1 MYGKD
6 DRISTSI
13 DEPMNVMNTDVYFSA
28 QAFSEDMARSKV
40 AVIIDVLR
48 ATSTMVTALANGA
61 KGIIPVRSMG
71 DASQIVAK
79 INSDNF
85 LLCGEKDGVKIE
97 NFDLGNSPFEYNK
110 ETVDNK
116 TIVLTTTNGT
126 NAIAQASLAQELY
139 LASFLNISS
148 VINQLKTKHQDDQI
162 VLICSG
168 WKGRISIEDTLCAGY
183 IVDALLAGKDDSG
196 MPDGAKVARSL
207 FTQYKDDLAATIKH
221 SNHAK
226 RLEHLLVNDDLG
238 YCSQIDIFDILP
250 TLKDGIIVD
259 GKA

>member
-1 MYGKD
+1 
-6 DRISTSI
+6 
-13 DEPMNVMNTDVYFSA
+13 MNVTNTDVYFSA
-28 QAFSEDMARSKV
+28 QAFSEEMARAKV
-40 AVIIDVLR
+40 AVVIDVLR

-79 INSDNF
+79 IDSDNF
-85 LLCGEKDGVKIE
+85 LLCGEKDGIKIE
-97 NFDLGNSPFEYNK
+97 NFDLGNSPFEYD
-110 ETVDNK
+110 EQTVADK

-126 NAIAQASLAQELY
+126 QAIQQATLAKELY
-139 LASFLNISS
+139 LASFLNVGTVISH
-148 VINQLKTKHQDDQI
+148 LKTKHKKDKI

-183 IVDALLAGKDDSG
+183 IVDALLGNNDDSG
-196 MPDGAKVARSL
+196 MPDGAKVARAL
-207 FTQYKDDLAATIKH
+207 YTQYKENLHAIIKQ

-226 RLEHLLVNDDLG
+226 RLEDKLVNDDIG

-250 TLKDGIIVD
+250 TLKDGIIVN